1 MATSNGSYFV
11 LKAPLIYKM
20 DSVFYG
26 LFLDFKRYGRFIKIH
41 NKTVIFLDLEEKRK
55 VKGFVYFHFGCLRL
69 MHLYANINSRNRLLN
84 RHVV

>member
-20 DSVFYG
+20 ESVFYG

-41 NKTVIFLDLEEKRK
+41 NKTVIFW
-55 VKGFVYFHFGCLRL
+55 
-69 MHLYANINSRNRLLN
+69 I
-84 RHVV
+84 